1 MATKKQITEFF
12 NKIGALAVQ
21 VAKERGYGN
30 AQVWT
35 CMAQAGCESA
45 YGTSGIMANAHAY
58 FGIKATKSWVNAGKY
73 GGLVYNAGTKECY
86 DGKSYT
92 NITACFRAYNSDI
105 DSIRDYFD
113 LMETG
118 RYKASLTKTTVK
130 DCITDIKNG
139 GYATAPTYIDT
150 ICKIYESNK
159 ALIESFRVDATPAE
173 KPAEE
178 PKQPEKQPE
187 PVKADK
193 VMVTTEKRLNVRKNP
208 STDSSFVHDALP
220 YGTIVELSK
229 RSKGLSGN
237 RITNWGYSE
246 KYKGWICL
254 DYTKN
259 C

>member
-21 VAKERGYGN
+21 VCKERGYGN
-30 AQVWT
+30 AQLWT

-58 FGIKATKSWVNAGKY
+58 FGIKANKSWVNAGKY

-86 DGKSYT
+86 DGKTYT
-92 NITACFRAYNSDI
+92 NITACFRAYKSDI

-113 LMETG
+113 LIECP
-118 RYKASLTKTTVK
+118 RYKASLNKTTVR
-130 DCITDIKNG
+130 DCIADIHKG
-139 GYATAPTYIDT
+139 GYATAPTYTDT

-159 ALIESFRVDATPAE
+159 ALIESFRVDSAE
-173 KPAEE
+173 QPKEE
-178 PKQPEKQPE
+178 PKQPEIA
-187 PVKADK
+187 PVIAKVDK
-193 VMVTTEKRLNVRKNP
+193 VIVTTEKRLNVRNIP
-208 STDSSFVHDALP
+208 STVGSKLVHDALP
-220 YGTIVELSK
+220 YGAVVTLAK
-229 RSKGLSGN
+229 RQKGLNNGKMSE
-237 RITNWGYSE
+237 WGYIE
-246 KYKGWICL
+246 QYKGWICL